1 MKITNST
8 LEITKKRNGEF
19 YSNILGKY
27 ENISYINK
35 LLESYLEDI
44 IHYNNKRNWTLED
57 KNYMI
62 YYTLFKITHSVN
74 TEIFKHSTNFKV
86 KEYVEFFKNNC

>member
-8 LEITKKRNGEF
+8 LEITKKRNGDF

-27 ENISYINK
+27 ENISFINK
-35 LLESYLEDI
+35 SLEHYLKEI
-44 IHYNNKRNWTLED
+44 IHYNNKKNLTVED

-74 TEIFKHSTNFKV
+74 TEIFKHSSNFKI

>member
-8 LEITKKRNGEF
+8 LEITKKRNGDF
-19 YSNILGKY
+19 YSNILGKD
-27 ENISYINK
+27 ENISFINK
-35 LLESYLEDI
+35 SHEHYLKEI
-44 IHYNNKRNWTLED
+44 IHYNNKKNLTVED

-74 TEIFKHSTNFKV
+74 TEIFKHSSNFKI